1 MGTLIIPVY
10 KNRESLPDLLEALSG
25 LNSSLNNELRVTFVI
40 DASPDSSEEYLLD
53 HLPAEPYPSMV
64 IRHSRNFGSFAAVRT
79 GLEHS
84 PGEYFAVMAADL
96 QEPPSLVKE
105 IFEALKAGQA
115 DVVLGNRLSRDDP
128 FVSSLLS
135 NLYWSIY
142 RKYLFPDIP
151 KGGVDIFGCNAMVK
165 SSIAR
170 FSETRSSLIG
180 QLMWV
185 GYKRKVIGYERAKRQ
200 HGVSAWTLKKK
211 IDYFLDS
218 IFAFS
223 DLPIRLLLV
232 FGFLGVS
239 FSLGLALIIVISRTL
254 GLIQVSGYSAI
265 MLAICFFGALNL
277 LGMGIVG
284 TYAQRAYDN
293 SKGRPLSIVS
303 NIIEIPARNKIT

>member
-1 MGTLIIPVY
+1 
-10 KNRESLPDLLEALSG
+10 
-25 LNSSLNNELRVTFVI
+25 
-40 DASPDSSEEYLLD
+40 
-53 HLPAEPYPSMV
+53 
-64 IRHSRNFGSFAAVRT
+64 
-79 GLEHS
+79 
-84 PGEYFAVMAADL
+84 
-96 QEPPSLVKE
+96 
-105 IFEALKAGQA
+105 
-115 DVVLGNRLSRDDP
+115 
-128 FVSSLLS
+128 
-135 NLYWSIY
+135 
-142 RKYLFPDIP
+142 
-151 KGGVDIFGCNAMVK
+151 
-165 SSIAR
+165 
-170 FSETRSSLIG
+170 
-180 QLMWV
+180 MWV

-303 NIIEIPARNKIT
+303 NIIEIPARNKITQDHNSV